1 MTQTTKS
8 EQIHKIQSRLYNC
21 GHCPS
26 FYRRNNDIMSTYDS
40 QIAIVVINPECKED
54 QTETGVLPT
63 TIENFEEFTERS
75 LFKWQP

>member
-1 MTQTTKS
+1 
-8 EQIHKIQSRLYNC
+8 
-21 GHCPS
+21 
-26 FYRRNNDIMSTYDS
+26 MSTYDS